1 MTEEVNEY
9 NQQPPVA
16 DNKVPTDESKVATD
30 LNISD
35 LVAVKNVI
43 EVATQRGAFRA
54 AELESVGKAYNKLSL
69 FLESVT
75 ARKE

>member
-16 DNKVPTDESKVATD
+16 APTDESKVATD

-54 AELESVGKAYNKLSL
+54 AELESVGKAYNKLAL